1 MILYVCRKWLLNF
14 HRSWYFRATCHVL
27 LPMFRFKAIWDLT
40 LEIMVPEIP
49 WFHVIFH
56 SLVHVSQLFEKKVNR
71 VRLGDSG

>member
-1 MILYVCRKWLLNF
+1 
-14 HRSWYFRATCHVL
+14 
-27 LPMFRFKAIWDLT
+27 MFRFKAIWDLT